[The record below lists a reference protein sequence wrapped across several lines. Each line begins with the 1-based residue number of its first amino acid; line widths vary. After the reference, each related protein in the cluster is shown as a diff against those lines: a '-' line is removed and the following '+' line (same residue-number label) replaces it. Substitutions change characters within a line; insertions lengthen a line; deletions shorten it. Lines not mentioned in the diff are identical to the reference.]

1 MKKACGF
8 FIILLSLPV
17 LWWISTNIRTEIN
30 SAKAHEE
37 QIADAIHLPEVQSQL
52 PITLID
58 QNGQTFSEEYVEWRQ
73 PLTLQEIPQIA
84 QEIFIASEDAH
95 FYDHI
100 GFDLSAIVRAV
111 VANSNSN
118 SASQGGSTIT
128 QQLVRMRYLSDE
140 KTYERKLTELFY
152 SYELEKE
159 FDKDAIL
166 TMYLNESYFSNQ
178 VYGIGGA
185 ATYYFQKP
193 LQELSVAEIAFIAA
207 IPNNPSL
214 YNPLKN
220 FDKTKARQERLLD
233 TLAASGAITTEDANT
248 YKAETITLNV
258 KNKVQNYPMYST
270 YVLQELRWLVAE
282 KEGYADRLANTQSE
296 EEKKKIKAQLDNR
309 LNTLFQNGLTI
320 YTALDPNK
328 QAHDEKK
335 MTAILGPGK
344 LQAAGAVIDNKSREV
359 VSIYAG
365 KDYEKYDFH
374 RAYQGTRQP
383 GSAFKPLAVYAPFF
397 ETTAHTPDS
406 KVSGGS
412 YCVGSFC
419 PQNYGGF
426 TYGDVSIRT
435 AFRYS
440 YNTSALRLLN
450 TVGIETAFSYLDRF
464 NFRSIVAE
472 DHNYAAASL
481 GGLTYGVTALE
492 LADAYTSFIDG
503 SYVLAHS
510 IRKVTA
516 ADGTELFS
524 WDTERDQIWSPKTVK
539 YMRSLLADVVANG
552 TGQGVYSRG
561 NYIGAK
567 TGTTNNYRDYWLA
580 GLNDEYTAAV
590 WLGYDKPQSMESLEA
605 YKIHH
610 KLFNVLME

>member
-8 FIILLSLPV
+8 FIILLSLPA
-17 LWWISTNIRTEIN
+17 LWWISTHIRTEIN

-37 QIADAIHLPEVQSQL
+37 QIVDAIHLPEVQSQL
-52 PITLID
+52 PVILID
-58 QNGQTFSEEYVEWRQ
+58 QNGETFSEEYVEWRQ

-84 QEIFIASEDAH
+84 QEIFIASEDAN
-95 FYDHI
+95 FYEHI
-100 GFDLSAIVRAV
+100 GFDLSAIIRAM
-111 VANSNSN
+111 VANSNTN
-118 SASQGGSTIT
+118 SSSQGGSTIT

-233 TLAASGAITTEDANT
+233 TLAASGAITTEDAIT

-282 KEGYADRLANTQSE
+282 KEGYADRLAKTQSE
-296 EEKKKIKAQLDNR
+296 EEKKKIKAQLDKR

-320 YTALDPNK
+320 HTALDPNK

-335 MTAILGPGK
+335 MTAILGSGK

-359 VSIYAG
+359 VSLYAG
-365 KDYEKYDFH
+365 KNYEKFDFH
-374 RAYQGTRQP
+374 RAFQGTRQP
-383 GSAFKPLAVYAPFF
+383 GSAFKPLAVYAPLF
-397 ETTAHTPDS
+397 ETTTYTPDS
-406 KVSGGS
+406 TVSGGS

-440 YNTSALRLLN
+440 YNTSALRLFN

-464 NFRSIVAE
+464 NFRSIVE
-472 DHNYAAASL
+472 KDHNYAASL

-516 ADGTELFS
+516 ADGTELYS
-524 WDTERDQIWSPKTVK
+524 WDTARDQIWSPKTVK
-539 YMRSLLADVVANG
+539 YMRALLADVVANG
-552 TGQGVYSRG
+552 TGQGVYSRS
-561 NYIGAK
+561 NYVGAK

-590 WLGYDKPQSMESLEA
+590 WLGYDKPQSMENLEA

-610 KLFNVLME
+610 QLFNVLIE

>member
-8 FIILLSLPV
+8 FIILLSLPA

-37 QIADAIHLPEVQSQL
+37 QIVDAIHLPEVQSQL
-52 PITLID
+52 PVILID
-58 QNGQTFSEEYVEWRQ
+58 QNGETFSEEYVEWRQ

-84 QEIFIASEDAH
+84 QEIFIASEDAN
-95 FYDHI
+95 FYEHI
-100 GFDLSAIVRAV
+100 GFDLSAIIRAM
-111 VANSNSN
+111 VANSNTDST
-118 SASQGGSTIT
+118 SQGGSTIT

-159 FDKDAIL
+159 FDKDSIL

-193 LQELSVAEIAFIAA
+193 LQELSVAEIAFISA

-233 TLAASGAITTEDANT
+233 TLAASGAITTEDAIT

-282 KEGYADRLANTQSE
+282 KEGYADRLAKTQSE

-320 YTALDPNK
+320 HTALDPNK
-328 QAHDEKK
+328 QAHDEKE
-335 MTAILGPGK
+335 MTAILGSGK

-359 VSIYAG
+359 VSLYAG
-365 KDYEKYDFH
+365 KNYEKFDFH
-374 RAYQGTRQP
+374 RAFQGTRQP
-383 GSAFKPLAVYAPFF
+383 GSAFKPLAVYAPLF
-397 ETTAHTPDS
+397 ETTTYTPDS
-406 KVSGGS
+406 TVSGGS

-440 YNTSALRLLN
+440 YNTSALRLFN

-464 NFRSIVAE
+464 NFRSIVE
-472 DHNYAAASL
+472 KDHNYAASL

-516 ADGTELFS
+516 ANGTELYS
-524 WDTERDQIWSPKTVK
+524 WDTARDQIWSPKTVK
-539 YMRSLLADVVANG
+539 YMRALLADVVANG
-552 TGQGVYSRG
+552 TGQGVYSRS
-561 NYIGAK
+561 NYVGAK

-590 WLGYDKPQSMESLEA
+590 WLGYDKPQSMENLEA

-610 KLFNVLME
+610 QLFNVLIE

>member
-8 FIILLSLPV
+8 FIILLSLPA

-37 QIADAIHLPEVQSQL
+37 QIVDAIHLPEVQSQL
-52 PITLID
+52 PVILID
-58 QNGQTFSEEYVEWRQ
+58 QNGETFSEEYVEWRQ
-73 PLTLQEIPQIA
+73 PLALQEIPQIA
-84 QEIFIASEDAH
+84 QEIFIASEDAN
-95 FYDHI
+95 FYEHI
-100 GFDLSAIVRAV
+100 GFDLSAIIRAM
-111 VANSNSN
+111 VANSNTN
-118 SASQGGSTIT
+118 STSQGGSTIT

-233 TLAASGAITTEDANT
+233 TLAASGAITTEDAIT

-282 KEGYADRLANTQSE
+282 KEGYADRLTNTQSE

-320 YTALDPNK
+320 HTALDPNK
-328 QAHDEKK
+328 QAHDEKE
-335 MTAILGPGK
+335 MTAILGSGK

-359 VSIYAG
+359 VSLYAG
-365 KDYEKYDFH
+365 KNYEKFDFH

-383 GSAFKPLAVYAPFF
+383 GSAFKPLAVYAPLF
-397 ETTAHTPDS
+397 ETTTYTPDS
-406 KVSGGS
+406 TVSGGS

-440 YNTSALRLLN
+440 YNTSALRLFN

-464 NFRSIVAE
+464 NFRSIVE
-472 DHNYAAASL
+472 KDHNYAASL

-516 ADGTELFS
+516 ADGTELYS
-524 WDTERDQIWSPKTVK
+524 WETARDQIWSPKTVK
-539 YMRSLLADVVANG
+539 YMRALLADVVANG
-552 TGQGVYSRG
+552 TGQGVYSRS
-561 NYIGAK
+561 NYVGAK

-590 WLGYDKPQSMESLEA
+590 WLGYDKPQSMENLEA

-610 KLFNVLME
+610 QLFNVLIE

>member
-8 FIILLSLPV
+8 FIILLSLPA

-37 QIADAIHLPEVQSQL
+37 QIVDAIHLPEVQSQL
-52 PITLID
+52 PVILID
-58 QNGQTFSEEYVEWRQ
+58 QNGETFSEEYVEWRQ

-84 QEIFIASEDAH
+84 QEIFIASEDAN
-95 FYDHI
+95 FYEHI
-100 GFDLSAIVRAV
+100 GFDLSAIIRAM
-111 VANSNSN
+111 VANSNTDST
-118 SASQGGSTIT
+118 SQGGSTIT

-233 TLAASGAITTEDANT
+233 TLAASGAITTEDAIT

-282 KEGYADRLANTQSE
+282 KEGYADRLANTQNE
-296 EEKKKIKAQLDNR
+296 EEKKKIKAQLDKR

-320 YTALDPNK
+320 HTALDPNK
-328 QAHDEKK
+328 QAHDEKE
-335 MTAILGPGK
+335 MTAILGSGK

-359 VSIYAG
+359 VSLYAG
-365 KDYEKYDFH
+365 KNYEKFDFH
-374 RAYQGTRQP
+374 RAFQGTRQP
-383 GSAFKPLAVYAPFF
+383 GSAFKPLAVYAPLF
-397 ETTAHTPDS
+397 ETTTYTPDS
-406 KVSGGS
+406 TVSGGS

-440 YNTSALRLLN
+440 YNTSALRLFN

-464 NFRSIVAE
+464 NFRSIVE
-472 DHNYAAASL
+472 KDHNYAASL

-516 ADGTELFS
+516 ADGTELYS
-524 WDTERDQIWSPKTVK
+524 WDTARDQIWSPKTVK
-539 YMRSLLADVVANG
+539 YMRALLADVVANG
-552 TGQGVYSRG
+552 TGQGVYSRS
-561 NYIGAK
+561 NYVGAK

-590 WLGYDKPQSMESLEA
+590 WLGYDKPQSMENLEA

-610 KLFNVLME
+610 QLFNVLIE

>member
-1 MKKACGF
+1 MKKAFGF

-17 LWWISTNIRTEIN
+17 LWWINTNIRTEIN
-30 SAKAHEE
+30 VAQAHEE
-37 QIADAIHLPEVQSQL
+37 QIASAIHLPEVQPQL

-58 QNGQTFSEEYVEWRQ
+58 RNGQTFSEEYVEWRQ
-73 PLTLQEIPQIA
+73 PLTLQKIPKIA

-95 FYDHI
+95 FYEHI

-111 VANSNSN
+111 VANSSTNST
-118 SASQGGSTIT
+118 SQGASTIT

-166 TMYLNESYFSNQ
+166 TMYLNEAYFSNQ

-193 LQELSVAEIAFIAA
+193 LQELSIAEIAFIAA

-233 TLAASGAITTEDANT
+233 TLAASGAITKEDAIT

-258 KNKVQNYPMYST
+258 KNKVQSYPMYST
-270 YVLQELRWLVAE
+270 YVLQELKWLVAE
-282 KEGYADRLANTQSE
+282 KEGYSDRLANTQSE

-309 LNTLFQNGLTI
+309 LNTLFQDGLTI
-320 YTALDPNK
+320 YTALDPDK

-335 MTAILGPGK
+335 MTAILGSGK
-344 LQAAGAVIDNKSREV
+344 LQAAGAVIDNTSREV
-359 VSIYAG
+359 VSLYAG
-365 KDYEKYDFH
+365 KNYEKFGYH
-374 RAYQGTRQP
+374 RAFQGTRQP

-406 KVSGGS
+406 IVSGGS

-426 TYGDVSIRT
+426 KYGDVPIRV
-435 AFRYS
+435 AFRNS
-440 YNTSALRLLN
+440 YNTSALRLFN
-450 TVGIETAFSYLDRF
+450 TVGIDTAFSYLDRF
-464 NFRSIVAE
+464 HFRSIVAK
-472 DHNYAAASL
+472 DHDYAASL

-516 ADGTELFS
+516 SDGTELYS
-524 WDTERDQIWSPKTVK
+524 WDSARDQIWSPKTVK
-539 YMRSLLADVVANG
+539 YMRSMLTDVVTKG
-552 TGQGVYSRG
+552 TGQGVHSRS
-561 NYIGAK
+561 NYVGAK

-590 WLGYDKPQSMESLEA
+590 WLGYDKPQSMEKLES

-610 KLFNVLME
+610 KLFNVLLE

>member
-8 FIILLSLPV
+8 FIIILSLPA

-37 QIADAIHLPEVQSQL
+37 QIVDAIHLPEVQSQL
-52 PITLID
+52 PVILID
-58 QNGQTFSEEYVEWRQ
+58 QNGETFSEEYVEWRQ

-84 QEIFIASEDAH
+84 QEIFIASEDAN
-95 FYDHI
+95 FYEHI
-100 GFDLSAIVRAV
+100 GFDLSAIIRAM
-111 VANSNSN
+111 VANSNTDST
-118 SASQGGSTIT
+118 SQGGSTIT

-233 TLAASGAITTEDANT
+233 TLAASGAITTEDAIT

-296 EEKKKIKAQLDNR
+296 EEKKKIKAQLDKR

-320 YTALDPNK
+320 HTALDPNK
-328 QAHDEKK
+328 QAHDEKE
-335 MTAILGPGK
+335 MTAILGSGK

-359 VSIYAG
+359 VSLYAG
-365 KDYEKYDFH
+365 KNYEKFDFH
-374 RAYQGTRQP
+374 RAFQGTRQP
-383 GSAFKPLAVYAPFF
+383 GSAFKPLAVYAPLF
-397 ETTAHTPDS
+397 ETTTYTPDS
-406 KVSGGS
+406 TVSGGS

-440 YNTSALRLLN
+440 YNTSALRLFN

-464 NFRSIVAE
+464 NFRSIVE
-472 DHNYAAASL
+472 KDHNYAASL

-516 ADGTELFS
+516 ADGTELYS
-524 WDTERDQIWSPKTVK
+524 WDTARDQIWSPKTVK
-539 YMRSLLADVVANG
+539 YMRALLADVVANG
-552 TGQGVYSRG
+552 TGQGVYSRS
-561 NYIGAK
+561 NYVGAK

-590 WLGYDKPQSMESLEA
+590 WLGYDKPQSMENLEA

-610 KLFNVLME
+610 QLFNVLME

>member
-1 MKKACGF
+1 MNKAFGF

-17 LWWISTNIRTEIN
+17 LWWVSTNIRTEIN
-30 SAKAHEE
+30 TAKAHEE
-37 QIADAIHLPEVQSQL
+37 QIASAIHLPEVQTQL
-52 PITLID
+52 PVTLID
-58 QNGQTFSEEYVEWRQ
+58 RNGEIFSEEYVEWRQ

-100 GFDLSAIVRAV
+100 GFDFSAIIRAV
-111 VANSNSN
+111 VANSNTN

-152 SYELEKE
+152 AHELEKE
-159 FDKDAIL
+159 FDKDTIL

-193 LQELSVAEIAFIAA
+193 LKELSIAEMAFISA

-220 FDKTKARQERLLD
+220 FGNTKARQERLLD
-233 TLAASGAITTEDANT
+233 TLAASGAITLEDAAT
-248 YKAETITLNV
+248 YKAEPITLNV
-258 KNKVQNYPMYST
+258 KNKIQQYPTYST

-282 KEGYADRLANTQSE
+282 KEGYAERLVNAQNE

-320 YTALDPNK
+320 NTALNPSK
-328 QAHDEKK
+328 QLHDEKK
-335 MTAILGPGK
+335 MTTILGSGK
-344 LQAAGAVIDNKSREV
+344 LQAAGAVIDNSTREII
-359 VSIYAG
+359 SLYAG
-365 KDYEKYDFH
+365 KNYEKFDFH
-374 RAYQGTRQP
+374 RAFQGTRQP

-406 KVSGGS
+406 IVNGGS

-419 PQNYGGF
+419 PQNYGGYK
-426 TYGDVSIRT
+426 YGDVPIRV
-435 AFRYS
+435 AFRHS
-440 YNTSALRLLN
+440 YNTSALRLFQ

-464 NFRSIVAE
+464 HFRSIIAK
-472 DHNYAAASL
+472 DHNYAAAL

-516 ADGTELFS
+516 ADGTELYS
-524 WDTERDQIWSPKTVK
+524 WNTERDQIWSPKTVK
-539 YMRSLLADVVANG
+539 YMRALLADVVANG
-552 TGQGVYSRG
+552 TGQGVYSTSS
-561 NYIGAK
+561 YIGAK
-567 TGTTNNYRDYWLA
+567 TGTTNDYRDYWLA
-580 GLNDEYTAAV
+580 GLTQEHTAAV
-590 WLGYDKPQSMESLEA
+590 WLGFDKPQSMENLEA
-605 YKIHH
+605 YNIHH
-610 KLFNVLME
+610 QLFNVLME